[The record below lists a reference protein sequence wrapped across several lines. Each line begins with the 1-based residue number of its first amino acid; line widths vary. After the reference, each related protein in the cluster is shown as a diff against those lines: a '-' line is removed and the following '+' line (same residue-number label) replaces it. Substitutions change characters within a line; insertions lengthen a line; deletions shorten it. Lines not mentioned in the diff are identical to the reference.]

1 LAQGGTFFLFR
12 KLRTTNRFIIHYRIG
27 FCFLNTKNR
36 RIVFWGLESVHTM
49 AAWKRNSYISISR
62 RAQQGRALSAQ
73 RIAKAATK
81 LDSFWPTTGVA
92 VAFEHD
98 RQDNIHHDV

>member
-1 LAQGGTFFLFR
+1 
-12 KLRTTNRFIIHYRIG
+12 
-27 FCFLNTKNR
+27 
-36 RIVFWGLESVHTM
+36 VFWGQGSVHTL

-62 RAQQGRALSAQ
+62 RVQQGQALNAQ

-81 LDSFWPTTGVA
+81 LDSFWPTIGVA

-98 RQDNIHHDV
+98 KQDNIHPGV